1 MDVDWKLLV
10 RVREQHKLRAQQQV
24 VRERAAA
31 QAAQAQV
38 VAAHDA
44 WQQQVDAQA
53 SLWSGLVTTPTAL
66 DMAGLRQAN
75 AWSRALDGRIHQAA
89 AVVQHAGLAAQHQQ
103 RRLDESRRALRGTA
117 GDLSKAEQMR
127 DRAQREHLAHAQ
139 RRADEAVDEAAAQT
153 WRLRHG
159 TP

>member
-1 MDVDWKLLV
+1 MDIDWKLLV

-38 VAAHDA
+38 AAARQA

-53 SLWSGLVTTPTAL
+53 SLWSELVTTPAAL
-66 DMAGLRQAN
+66 DITGLRQAS
-75 AWSRALDGRIHQAA
+75 AWSRALDGRIAHAA
-89 AVVQHAGLAAQHQQ
+89 AGVQQAQHAEQHQQ
-103 RRLDESRRALRGTA
+103 QRLDQSRRALRSSA
-117 GDLSKAEQMR
+117 GELSKAEQMHE
-127 DRAQREHLAHAQ
+127 RAQRERLGLQQ
-139 RRADEAVDEAAAQT
+139 RRADEALDEAATQT